1 MNDANIGE
9 SEIGNRKGNGNVGS
23 GRILRRNIG
32 RDLFG
37 NHDRSDPGFC
47 RTGLTGRTGRT
58 ERKGAK

>member
-37 NHDRSDPGFC
+37 NHDRSDPGVC
-47 RTGLTGRTGRT
+47 RTGLTGRTCRT
-58 ERKGAK
+58 ERKGEK

>member
-9 SEIGNRKGNGNVGS
+9 SEIGNRKGNGNARS
-23 GRILRRNIG
+23 GWVLCRNIG

-37 NHDRSDPGFC
+37 NHDRSDPGVC
-47 RTGLTGRTGRT
+47 RTGLTSRT